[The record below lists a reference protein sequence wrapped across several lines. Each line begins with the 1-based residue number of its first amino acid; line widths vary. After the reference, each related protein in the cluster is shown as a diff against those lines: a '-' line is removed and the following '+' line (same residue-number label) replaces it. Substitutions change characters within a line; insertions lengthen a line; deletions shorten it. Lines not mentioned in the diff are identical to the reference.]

1 MKMGDEKEPEG
12 WPFET
17 EQPTMPP
24 YVPSEWDNPPPPAS
38 PPPSPTEEE
47 KS

>member
-1 MKMGDEKEPEG
+1 MGDEKEEDG

-24 YVPSEWDNPPPPAS
+24 YVPPEWTTPPPNDT
-38 PPPSPTEEE
+38 PPPSPNEE